1 MKKCLPVYLIALMF
15 ASLAVAAVS
24 AGGTAHGA
32 DNVSTLAP
40 LVLGGAGESCR
51 TDPDCINRFHYD
63 IPMKQR
69 AQPGQILVFKAR
81 DAMDIL
87 GSVDQQAHA
96 TDGWNA
102 ERLQTLE
109 ANFNAVHPMVGPVHI
124 EGAKPGDTLKVTIL
138 DIKVGQYGYTFGG
151 DSGFIGDLVK
161 GNFVAVW
168 DLTDTHA
175 TSADLPGI
183 RIPNRS
189 FPGILATLPGRD
201 QLQAMLSRERQL
213 HEAGGLVLLPSPE
226 AALPAF
232 LCGKQGTAAADC
244 LRTIPPRENGGNM
257 DIRHLGIGVS
267 VYLPCQVA
275 GCGLTVGDLHYAQGD
290 GEVSGTAIEMS
301 ADVTLT
307 TELIS
312 GHASLAVVPHYEG
325 DASLLD
331 IPSQRFYAVT
341 GLPLKTSGSSYPGMQ
356 YLGTAVSDDLEN
368 LSNDLDLAARNA
380 VDGIIEYIVAHY
392 GYSRNQAYVIASV
405 AVDLRISQ
413 LVDTPNVGITA
424 ILPLDIFTTPP
435 KQTTFD
441 GDGDLR

>member
-1 MKKCLPVYLIALMF
+1 MKKCLSDYLIALML
-15 ASLAVAAVS
+15 ASLGVAAVS
-24 AGGTAHGA
+24 ADDTAHEA
-32 DNVSTLAP
+32 DKAWTLAP
-40 LVLGGAGESCR
+40 LVLGGEGESCR

-63 IPMKQR
+63 IPMQQR

-96 TDGWNA
+96 TEAWNSQ
-102 ERLQTLE
+102 RFQTLK

-138 DIKVGQYGYTFGG
+138 DIEVGHYGYTFGG
-151 DSGFIGDLVK
+151 ESGFIGDRVK

-175 TSADLPGI
+175 TSVDLPGI

-189 FPGILATLPGRD
+189 FPGILATLPGRE
-201 QLQAMLSRERQL
+201 QHQAMLTRERQL

-232 LCGKQGTAAADC
+232 LCGKQGTAGADC
-244 LRTIPPRENGGNM
+244 LRTIPPREHGGNM
-257 DIRHLGIGVS
+257 DIRHLGVGVS
-267 VYLPCQVA
+267 VFLPCQMA

-301 ADVTLT
+301 ANVTLT

-312 GHASLAVVPHYEG
+312 GHASLATGPHYEG

-368 LSNDLDLAARNA
+368 LSNDLNLAARNA
-380 VDGIIEYIVAHY
+380 VDGIVEYIAERY

-424 ILPLDIFTTPP
+424 ILPLDIFNNPP
-435 KQTTFD
+435 APVD
-441 GDGDLR
+441 